1 MFSLLS
7 KLTINITLVAVVV
20 SSVVVLSAGIV
31 VMRILVLMW
40 TGYSDIGHST
50 VVVVVEVVVE
60 LGEVV
65 VVVVWYWQR

>member
-65 VVVVWYWQR
+65 VVVV